1 MAAFLKA
8 FAFEKTV
15 LVVMCNADDKV
26 IRAARNIEKLQT
38 LPVEQL
44 NTYDVVKNAVVV
56 LAKGSVEKLQ
66 EVYGE

>member
-1 MAAFLKA
+1 MVAFTNA
-8 FAFEKTV
+8 FKFEKSV
-15 LVVMCNADDKV
+15 LIVMCNNDEKV
-26 IRAARNIEKLQT
+26 IRAARNLKNLQT

-44 NTYDVVKNAVVV
+44 NTYDVVKNSVIV